1 MNSQIPLIDEEN
13 PFYCPSFP
21 AAAYLATLRQARQSN
36 PFLFQD
42 MSLRSFF
49 WKIGLCFAK
58 ENQNYTSNVIAHDTL
73 DAPSWPSSPD
83 VQSPIIL
90 ARKQVLDDL
99 PDLPVLRRG
108 LPGLALKR
116 ASKCITK
123 RRRES
128 SEHEDPN
135 FLGGPSKRGR
145 SSQSVHTSPVNN
157 TGTVPLSYTLHR
169 HDPLAVS
176 YQDVPR
182 TLAGVPLFPFRKCLP
197 SLLLRVLPIHIL
209 TICVSAWV
217 YESETGDETP
227 IDLSNLLNRLEMVIP
242 GTGVHQT
249 FLGDPLA
256 ILRLTHQK
264 ITNVL
269 ADRGIDRRNVS
280 SCHEC

>member
-21 AAAYLATLRQARQSN
+21 AAAYLANLRQARQSN

-49 WKIGLCFAK
+49 WKIGLCFTK
-58 ENQNYTSNVIAHDTL
+58 EDQNYTSNTVVHNIQDT
-73 DAPSWPSSPD
+73 PSWPRSPD

-90 ARKQVLDDL
+90 ARNQVSDDL

-108 LPGLALKR
+108 LAGLAWRR

-123 RRRES
+123 RHRES
-128 SEHEDPN
+128 SEPEDPN
-135 FLGGPSKRGR
+135 FLGGPWKRGR
-145 SSQSVHTSPVNN
+145 SSQSVHTSSVNN
-157 TGTVPLSYTLHR
+157 TGVDMLSYTLHR

-176 YQDVPR
+176 CQGVPR
-182 TLAGVPLFPFRKCLP
+182 TLAGVTLFPSRKRLP
-197 SLLLRVLPIHIL
+197 SLLLRVLPTHIL

-227 IDLSNLLNRLEMVIP
+227 IDLSYLVNRLEMVLP
-242 GTGVHQT
+242 GTGLHQT

-256 ILRLTHQK
+256 VLHLTHQK